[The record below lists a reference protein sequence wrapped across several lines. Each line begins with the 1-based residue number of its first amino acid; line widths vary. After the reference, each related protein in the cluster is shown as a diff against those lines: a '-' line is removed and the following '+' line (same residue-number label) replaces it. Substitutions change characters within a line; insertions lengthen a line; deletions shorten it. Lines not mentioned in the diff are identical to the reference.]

1 MCHKDILCFHRHKVD
16 FMQHAHAIT
25 ETDKRRGQAQ
35 LLMRLFDLWSLNQT
49 QAANLLDISASSR
62 STLKSYETGARG
74 IGGGRDIQQR
84 AGYLLGIHKALRL
97 LYPRNEELRC
107 SWVSRRNQFFGNR
120 TPLEVMMEEGL
131 IGIARVYECLNFLRG
146 H

>member
-1 MCHKDILCFHRHKVD
+1 
-16 FMQHAHAIT
+16 MQHAHALT
-25 ETDKRRGQAQ
+25 EADRRRGQAQ
-35 LLMRLFDLWSLNQT
+35 LLMRLFDRWSLNQA
-49 QAANLLDISASSR
+49 QAANLLDVSATSR
-62 STLKSYETGARG
+62 ATLKSYETGGRG

-97 LYPRNEELRC
+97 LYPHNEEMRNG
-107 SWVSRRNQFFGNR
+107 WIKMRNQYFGNR
-120 TPLEVMMEEGL
+120 TPLEVMEEQGL